1 MENILEELEEKDPFY
16 GAIAEQS
23 KETDYQLGGDL
34 NLPKAKKQF
43 SNDKIQYNQKEVS
56 AYSCTVHAAM
66 GAYSDLTGYVFP
78 LEERKALWK
87 KAIQLGADPNVGWY
101 INSAV
106 DLVRKPDVYSFRVE
120 VGSDNFFKALDNGY
134 SAVAG
139 FRGNKAYEND
149 KNLDGILDK
158 ITFGKTTYGHSI
170 RIVQSE
176 QDVFD
181 LVVDN
186 YKGITFNVYKI
197 NRENFKKLIANG
209 VFFVSAYVYVDKAE
223 FDGMNEAEK
232 TVPIWATGSYDK
244 AIKKGVI
251 SYTDSSKLFQPVMDS
266 KVEDTLI
273 KAGVFTQKEG
283 NVTLLRW
290 IVALDRLKALE

>member
-1 MENILEELEEKDPFY
+1 MENTTEEKDPFY

-23 KETDYQLGGDL
+23 SELDFQLGGDL
-34 NLPKAKKQF
+34 VLPPAPRKFKDG
-43 SNDKIQYNQKEVS
+43 NHQYNQKEVS

-66 GAYSDLTGYVFP
+66 GAYSDLTGYVFG
-78 LEERKALWK
+78 LEERKAIWK
-87 KAIQLGADPNVGWY
+87 KAIELGANPNVGWY

-106 DLVRKPDVYSFRVE
+106 NLVRKNDVYSFKVT
-120 VGSDNFFKALDNGY
+120 VGSDDFFEAIDKGY
-134 SAVAG
+134 SAVVG
-139 FRGNKAYEND
+139 FSGNKTYEND

-158 ITFGKTTYGHSI
+158 ISFGKSTYGHSL
-170 RIVQSE
+170 RVCLSSE
-176 QDVFD
+176 DVYE

-186 YKGITFNVYKI
+186 YKGITYNVYKI
-197 NRENFKKLIANG
+197 KRENFKLLINTG
-209 VFFVSAYVYVDKAE
+209 VFFPSAYVYVLKAE

-232 TVPIWATGSYDK
+232 TVPIWATSSYAK

-251 SYTDSSKLFQPVMDS
+251 TYSDSSKLFQPFMDA
-266 KVEDTLI
+266 KVEETLI